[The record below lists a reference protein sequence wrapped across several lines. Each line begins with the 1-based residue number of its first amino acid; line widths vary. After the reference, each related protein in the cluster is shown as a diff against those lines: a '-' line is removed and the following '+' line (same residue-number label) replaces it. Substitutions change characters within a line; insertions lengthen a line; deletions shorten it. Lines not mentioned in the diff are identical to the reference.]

1 MAQKLM
7 YIPSDDI
14 ENYPFCRLQSWFK
27 TFEPTNQNSMKVPK
41 VVKPINK
48 KKGYYKTLGA
58 VVINSSMSTPC
69 LNETAL

>member
-7 YIPSDDI
+7 YIPNDDI

-27 TFEPTNQNSMKVPK
+27 TFQPTNQNSMKVPK

-58 VVINSSMSTPC
+58 VVINSLMSTPC